1 MEKTKVFI
9 IIPSYNEAEV
19 LATTIQGLLPLG
31 YSIVVVDDAS
41 VDNTR
46 DIAKEYP
53 VYVLRHK
60 INMGQGAAL
69 QTGITF
75 ALRHGADY
83 FVTFDA
89 DGQHTPSDILPMLQI
104 LEEGTADIVFGSRFL
119 SAGTMKVSFVRRMIL
134 HFARYLNFL
143 LTGIL
148 LTDAHNGL
156 RVFNRK
162 SASVISIRENR
173 MAHATELL
181 LLVKQ
186 HGLRYK
192 ELPVQI
198 NYTPYSVKKGQK
210 NFHSFKVLQDILL
223 HKFFK

>member
-1 MEKTKVFI
+1 LEKTKVFI

>member
-1 MEKTKVFI
+1 MEKNKVFI

-19 LATTIQGLLPLG
+19 VGTTIQGLLPLG
-31 YSIVVVDDAS
+31 YSVVVVDDAS
-41 VDNTR
+41 VDNTA
-46 DIAKEYP
+46 IVIKNYP
-53 VYVLRHK
+53 VYYLRHK

-69 QTGITF
+69 QTGISF
-75 ALRHGADY
+75 ALNNGADY
-83 FVTFDA
+83 LVTFDA
-89 DGQHTPSDILPMLQI
+89 DGQHTPDDILPMLEI
-104 LEEGTADIVFGSRFL
+104 LDAGEIDIIFGSRFM
-119 SAGTMKVSFVRRMIL
+119 SATKTKISFIRRMIL
-134 HFARYLNFL
+134 HFARHLNLL

-156 RVFNRK
+156 RAFNRK
-162 SASVISIRENR
+162 AASALSITENR

-181 LLVKQ
+181 ILAKRHDLK
-186 HGLRYK
+186 YK

-198 NYTPYSVKKGQK
+198 NYTPYSTKKGQK